1 MRMGKSQDHATPA
14 TVLLHRAGVPF
25 TLHRYAAGQSGTG
38 GGHPPEGY
46 GRQAARALGVD
57 PTRMLKTL
65 VVATGRRL
73 VVGVVP
79 VAAQLDL
86 KALAAATGARKAVLA
101 SAVDARRSTGY
112 VVGGIS
118 PLGQRTVLPTVV
130 EASATR
136 FSTVFVSAG
145 RRGLEVELDP
155 AVLIELTGAT
165 LADLCR

>member
-1 MRMGKSQDHATPA
+1 MGKSHNRATPA
-14 TVLLHRAGVPF
+14 TVLLHRAGIPF
-25 TLHRYAAGQSGTG
+25 TLHRYPAGESGAGG
-38 GGHPPEGY
+38 GGHPREGY

-57 PTRMLKTL
+57 PDRVLKTL
-65 VVATGRRL
+65 VVAADRRL
-73 VVGVVP
+73 VVAVVP
-79 VAAQLDL
+79 VVDRLDL
-86 KALAAATGARKAVLA
+86 KALAEATGARKAVLA
-101 SAVDARRSTGY
+101 SAVDAQRSTGY

-155 AVLIELTGAT
+155 AVLIELTAAT